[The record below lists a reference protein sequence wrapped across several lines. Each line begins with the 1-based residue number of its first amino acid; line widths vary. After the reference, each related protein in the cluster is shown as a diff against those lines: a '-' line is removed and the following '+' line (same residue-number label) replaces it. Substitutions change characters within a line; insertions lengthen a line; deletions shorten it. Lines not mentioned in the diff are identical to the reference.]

1 MRFRDLIIY
10 LVCFVIA
17 AGMLLFSGS
26 RLDDINSQR
35 LEMKLIS
42 NEPLENAPPSLA
54 FATVAMGAF
63 RGLVVDILWMRAEQL
78 KEEGQFFDARQ
89 LAEWITTLQ
98 PRFAEVW
105 DFHAWNMAYN
115 ISVAIPASQPDERWR
130 WVRNGYELLRDQG
143 IEINPKSVLLYRQ
156 LAFIFQHKIAGVSD
170 DAHRYYK
177 LQLAESMA
185 PLLGPADVAWF
196 DALAE
201 APADWEQIS
210 SDPNYKPLIEGL
222 IKADKSFRDD
232 ETFVNNYLALRQN
245 PGKFAPEAFEVI
257 DAFRGKAPLER
268 FDVFSKAY
276 YLRKTLKLDPS
287 LMRELNQTYGPKD
300 YDDPNSRLP
309 LDWRHPSVHA
319 IYWATKGLRVAE
331 KKPVLHPGESEYS
344 IDEINADRMVNH
356 SLQDLFR
363 IGTIHIWEET
373 VNADAPLE
381 SQVRQKEIFLRP
393 DLRMF
398 ESYNESIMR
407 IIEKYTDPNDKKL
420 STHQTGHRN
429 MLKDA
434 VLSFYQSGHRREAGR
449 LFNQMKKLYPQKQFD
464 VSLGVFVKER
474 FREEL
479 KTLDVIN
486 AIGLI
491 SSTLRESYFLYA
503 LRDDDESAIRDRVA
517 KEIFDFYIEQ
527 WPPANRIKM
536 PEIPRLRYMALRDF
550 LLDRRYPEALR
561 RSLMGRMR
569 IERPEL
575 YNDLIK
581 HLEEL
586 KQQQPVP

>member
-1 MRFRDLIIY
+1 
-10 LVCFVIA
+10 
-17 AGMLLFSGS
+17 
-26 RLDDINSQR
+26 
-35 LEMKLIS
+35 
-42 NEPLENAPPSLA
+42 
-54 FATVAMGAF
+54 
-63 RGLVVDILWMRAEQL
+63 
-78 KEEGQFFDARQ
+78 
-89 LAEWITTLQ
+89 
-98 PRFAEVW
+98 
-105 DFHAWNMAYN
+105 MAYN

-143 IEINPKSVLLYRQ
+143 IEINPKSVLLHRQ
-156 LAFIFQHKIAGVSD
+156 LGFIFQHKIAGVSD

-185 PLLGPADVAWF
+185 PLLGPADAAWF
-196 DALAE
+196 DAIAE
-201 APADWEQIS
+201 APEDWKQIRN
-210 SDPNYKPLIEGL
+210 DPNYTPLIEGL
-222 IKADKSFRDD
+222 IKADKSFEDD

-245 PGKFAPEAFEVI
+245 PGKFASEAFEVI

-276 YLRKTLKLDPS
+276 YLRKTWKLDPL
-287 LMRELNQTYGPKD
+287 LMRQLNRTYGPKD
-300 YDDPNSRLP
+300 YDDPNTRLP

-319 IYWATKGLRVAE
+319 VYWATKGLRIAE
-331 KKPVLHPGESEYS
+331 KKTVFHPGESEYT

-363 IGTIHIWEET
+363 IGTIHIWEDT
-373 VNADAPLE
+373 VNPDEPPE

-398 ESYNESIMR
+398 ESYNESILR

-420 STHQTGHRN
+420 NSHQIGHRN

-434 VLSFYQSGHRREAGR
+434 VLSFYQSGHRRQAGR
-449 LFNQMKKLYPQKQFD
+449 IFDQMKKLYPQKQFD
-464 VSLGVFVKER
+464 VPLGVFVKDR

-503 LRDDDESAIRDRVA
+503 LRDDDESAIRDTMA
-517 KEIFDFYIEQ
+517 KKIFDFYIEQ
-527 WPPANRIKM
+527 WRPENRIKM
-536 PEIPRLRYMALRDF
+536 PEMPRLKYMALRDF

-575 YNDLIK
+575 YKGLIE

-586 KQQQPVP
+586 KQQQSQQTVP